1 MPAGRYPY
9 RGPMGIY
16 ATYTAQCGKCQ
27 NSIEGFDRPSDAID
41 SVTQDGW
48 LVTADNC
55 YCLQCVVVR
64 KVQEITFT
72 DDYAVIA
79 YRLSDGSE
87 LLVKVTDDVLGLDT
101 VDASTLSEIKRR
113 WCDLRAATGLSGSP
127 FPVDVFVR
135 KARPSEIKAWFADE
149 E

>member
-1 MPAGRYPY
+1 
-9 RGPMGIY
+9 MGIY

-55 YCLQCVVVR
+55 YCLQCVVAR
-64 KVQEITFT
+64 KVQDITFT
-72 DDYAVIA
+72 DDCAVIA
-79 YRLSDGSE
+79 YRMSDGSE
-87 LLVKVTDDVLGLDT
+87 LLVQVTDDVLGLTT
-101 VDASTLSEIKRR
+101 VDAPTLSEIRRR
-113 WCDLRAATGLSGSP
+113 WIDLRAATGLPGSP
-127 FPVDVFVR
+127 FPVGAFVR
-135 KARPSEIKAWFADE
+135 KALPSELKAWFAE